1 MRYGKCWVGSN
12 KTVLTGEKGLIR
24 AVKVKDMNFTDGV
37 VALVVIHGKKKIC
50 DNSTQVYYFLYDNG
64 IEHEL
69 AADAQSWTEL
79 ACVDETYNE
88 EEFDI
93 YMQ

>member
-1 MRYGKCWVGSN
+1 MIK
-12 KTVLTGEKGLIR
+12 
-24 AVKVKDMNFTDGV
+24 
-37 VALVVIHGKKKIC
+37 ALVVIGSKKRIC
-50 DNSTQVYYFLYDNG
+50 TDSMDVYYFLTDNG

-69 AADAQSWTEL
+69 AADAQGWSEL

-93 YMQ
+93 YMEV

>member
-1 MRYGKCWVGSN
+1 MDFIGAK
-12 KTVLTGEKGLIR
+12 
-24 AVKVKDMNFTDGV
+24 
-37 VALVVIHGKKKIC
+37 ALVVIGSKKRIC
-50 DNSTQVYYFLYDNG
+50 TNSMDIYYFLTDNG

-69 AADAQSWTEL
+69 AADAQGWSEL

-93 YMQ
+93 YMEVED

>member
-1 MRYGKCWVGSN
+1 M
-12 KTVLTGEKGLIR
+12 
-24 AVKVKDMNFTDGV
+24 D
-37 VALVVIHGKKKIC
+37 
-50 DNSTQVYYFLYDNG
+50 VYYFLTDNG

-69 AADAQSWTEL
+69 AADAQGWSEL

-93 YMQ
+93 YMEVED